1 MVPVIDS
8 HCHLDFDDFAKDLP
22 AVLERARQAGLVAM
36 ICVGSGADL
45 ATAQRAADLADRE
58 PDVFAAVGIHP
69 HDAAK
74 IEDDWWPALNKLAQS
89 PRVVAVGETGLDYF
103 YDHSPRDKQAEVF
116 RRFLGLSR
124 SAHRPFVCH
133 VRDAHEDALAI
144 LRAESPGEAGGV
156 VHCFSGNLD
165 HARGYLDLDLDLS
178 FSGILTFKNADEIR
192 RVAAELKTHAG
203 WLRATQPA
211 PAKVAL
217 TYGIPSQWQFD
228 VGPIAAGFRYDAA
241 ITAFHRMLAESG
253 IPRDVIMPGAAVAAF
268 PLQVVEPDA
277 AALWAASA
285 FSEAPRLR
293 ITMAIRPTAATIR
306 I

>member
-1 MVPVIDS
+1 MKAILLLVLVSAMIPVVDS
-8 HCHLDFDDFAKDLP
+8 HCHLDFEDFAKDLP
-22 AVLERARQAGLVAM
+22 AVLERARQAGIVAV

-45 ATAQRAADLADRE
+45 ATAQRAADLAARE
-58 PDVFAAVGIHP
+58 PDVFAAIGIHP

-74 IEDDWWPALNKLAQS
+74 VEDDWWPVLDGLAQS

-192 RVAAELKTHAG
+192 RVAAYAPLRSILVETDAPYLAPMPFRGKRNEPSFVVKT
-203 WLRATQPA
+203 LE
-211 PAKVAL
+211 AL
-217 TYGIPSQWQFD
+217 AAVRGIPFAS
-228 VGPIAAGFRYDAA
+228 
-241 ITAFHRMLAESG
+241 TAEATTENARRRFQL
-253 IPRDVIMPGAAVAAF
+253 
-268 PLQVVEPDA
+268 PDMI
-277 AALWAASA
+277 
-285 FSEAPRLR
+285 RL
-293 ITMAIRPTAATIR
+293 TA
-306 I
+306 